1 LITLFTL
8 ILNLFFLTSGI
19 NTDSLLTLLNE
30 VDDSSKIK
38 IYLELS
44 WNNRSGEPNAAL
56 LYSEKAK
63 EISEELGDKSNVC
76 KSLNF
81 QGVIYRNIGNYSLAL
96 SKHKEALA
104 LSEEIK
110 DPVQIAYSKNNLG
123 GIYLFL
129 GDYSIAGEYFL
140 DALKIFESIKDDRGI
155 GYCTYN
161 LGKLH
166 QRQGNFNK
174 AIRFYKRAFEYRVK
188 ENDKLG
194 STASLK
200 RIAEI
205 YFENQKFAE
214 SLEYYNRI
222 ENIYRELKDKKG
234 IAASL
239 AGIGGIYCEQ
249 GNFQKAREY
258 KLKALEIEL
267 EIDNKEG
274 IIDNYIKLGF
284 INAKEK
290 NFTEALKSVNTAL
303 DLAKEIDLK
312 IKVNESYEMLS
323 EIYMRKKDYKNALYF
338 FKKHILVKDSLFTTE
353 TAQQIAETEIKY
365 NTEKRERENE
375 SLKED
380 IEQQLL
386 IRHFSIA
393 ILILLILF
401 ELVLFIRY
409 RQNKKLNAKLKDLN
423 ETKNRFFYILAHDLK
438 NPFHSLQANTQLL
451 LDESSSLSDEEIFTL
466 IKQINSSSSRL
477 LALTENLLDWSRV
490 KTGTIDI
497 SPEDIDIHE
506 LILKNLELFTQIS
519 NSKNITLE
527 TKTKKGLYCNC
538 DKYTIETVIRNLL
551 DNAIK
556 FSQEKSKVIV
566 TCEKLDDLIKI
577 NVIDEGVGIDSS
589 DLEKLFRIDIH
600 FSTSGTKNEQGT
612 GLGLILIKD
621 FIEMNHGTIQV
632 SSEIGKG
639 STFSFTLPQSHQ

>member
-1 LITLFTL
+1 MITLFTF

-19 NTDSLLTLLNE
+19 NTDSLLTVLNE
-30 VDDSSKIK
+30 ADDSKKIE

-44 WNNRSGEPNAAL
+44 WYNRSGDPGAAL
-56 LYSEKAK
+56 LYSERAQKIA
-63 EISEELGDKSNVC
+63 EESGDQSNVC
-76 KSLNF
+76 KSINY

-96 SKHKEALA
+96 SRHREALT
-104 LSEEIK
+104 LSEKIK

-140 DALKIFESIKDDRGI
+140 DALKIFESIHDERGI

-166 QRQGNFNK
+166 QRQENFNK
-174 AIRFYKRAFEYRVK
+174 AIRFYKRAYEYRVK

-205 YFENQKFAE
+205 YFEKQKYAE

-222 ENIYRELKDKKG
+222 EKIYRELNDKKG

-249 GNFQKAREY
+249 GKFKKAKEY
-258 KLKALEIEL
+258 KLKALVIEL

-290 NFTEALKSVNTAL
+290 NFAIALKSVNTAL

-312 IKVNESYEMLS
+312 IKINESYEMLS
-323 EIYMRKKDYKNALYF
+323 EIYLLKKDYKNSLFY
-338 FKKHILVKDSLFTTE
+338 FKKHINVKDSLFTTE

-365 NTEKRERENE
+365 NIEKRERENV

-380 IEQQLL
+380 IEQQLI
-386 IRHFSIA
+386 IRRFSIA

-401 ELVLFIRY
+401 EIVLFIRY

-438 NPFHSLQANTQLL
+438 NPFNSLQANTQLL
-451 LDESSSLSDEEIFTL
+451 LDESSSLNDEEIFTL

-490 KTGTIDI
+490 KTGTTNF
-497 SPEDIDIHE
+497 SPENIDVHE
-506 LILKNLELFTQIS
+506 LIMRNLELFTPIS
-519 NSKNITLE
+519 KSKNITLQTE
-527 TKTKKGLYCNC
+527 TDKGLYCYC
-538 DKYTIETVIRNLL
+538 DKYMVETVIRNLL

-556 FSQEKSKVIV
+556 FSYEKSKVIV
-566 TCEKLDDLIKI
+566 TSEKLDDLIKI
-577 NVIDEGVGIDSS
+577 NIIDEGMGINSS
-589 DLEKLFRIDIH
+589 DLDKLFRIDIH

-621 FIEMNHGTIQV
+621 FIEMNGGTIQV

-639 STFSFTLPQSHQ
+639 CTFSFTLPQSHH